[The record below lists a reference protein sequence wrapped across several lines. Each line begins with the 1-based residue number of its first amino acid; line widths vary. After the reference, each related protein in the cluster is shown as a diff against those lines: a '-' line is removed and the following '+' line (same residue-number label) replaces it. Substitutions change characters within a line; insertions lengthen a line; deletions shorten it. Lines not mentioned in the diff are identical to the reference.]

1 MISFLIGL
9 VTGIIILLIR
19 IAVIGIISIL
29 THEFGHYMAA
39 KIYGA
44 NPRFRWYGSNPAVTH
59 DRIAHKWKSISVN
72 LAGMLT
78 GILSIILL
86 RQYMESTEMFV
97 MFIFGMIMASSYDIA
112 NVIYKIKKDNG
123 DKNEKK
129 I

>member
-9 VTGIIILLIR
+9 VTGIIILIIR

-29 THEFGHYMAA
+29 AHEFGHYMAA

-59 DRIAHKWKSISVN
+59 DRITHKWKSISVN

-86 RQYMESTEMFV
+86 RQYIGSTEMFIV
-97 MFIFGMIMASSYDIA
+97 LIIGMIMASNHDIA
-112 NVIYKIKKDNG
+112 NVIYKIKDKD
-123 DKNEKK
+123 DKKG
-129 I
+129 